1 MKKSR
6 QPKGMFSIRIYI
18 HTQFANTSSVVDAE
32 MIGFAFPIF
41 LIDLSALRYII

>member
-1 MKKSR
+1 MKKS

-18 HTQFANTSSVVDAE
+18 HTQFANTNNVVDAG

-41 LIDLSALRYII
+41 LVDLSALRYII